1 MDSLPLGALAL
12 ALACLAALA
21 GLLLWRRRVRSIPA
35 PAVGRG
41 TARPRAVEA
50 LDTVASWPPEP
61 SRILTAAERQA
72 WSVLREAVP
81 EHLVLA
87 QVPISRF
94 MRVPTR
100 NSYNEWMRRVGHLCV
115 DLLVCN
121 AQSEVI
127 AVVEVRSP
135 VGESDRTAR
144 RHARMDRVVRAAGIA
159 LHVWPETNLPT
170 AAAAR
175 EAILGADA
183 REGLRAA
190 EQRFTAPAQRLT
202 AFDEPEVGET
212 QELREPPP
220 STWFDELETAPA
232 PLDAR
237 DSGSPVH
244 PGRRETA

>member
-21 GLLLWRRRVRSIPA
+21 GLLVWRRGRQARPA
-35 PAVGRG
+35 PAGGRAAG
-41 TARPRAVEA
+41 ARPRAVDA
-50 LDTVASWPPEP
+50 LDTVAAWPPEP

-72 WSVLREAVP
+72 WAVLREALP
-81 EHLVLA
+81 EHMLLA

-94 MRVPTR
+94 LRVPTR

-121 AQSEVI
+121 AQSEVL

-135 VGESDRTAR
+135 VAESDRTAR
-144 RHARMDRVVRAAGIA
+144 RHARMDKVVRAAGIP
-159 LHVWPETNLPT
+159 LHVWSETQLPT
-170 AAAAR
+170 PALAR
-175 EAILGADA
+175 DAILGAQPAVGGVPAAD
-183 REGLRAA
+183 RAS
-190 EQRFTAPAQRLT
+190 QPAQRLPV
-202 AFDEPEVGET
+202 FDEPLVGDA

-232 PLDAR
+232 PLEAT
-237 DSGSPVH
+237 DSRP
-244 PGRRETA
+244 PRRSAA